1 MNEGSVGQ
9 TMLNVRFETVDQ
21 LHQGYMSFIENGGIF
36 IKTTEDYKVGD
47 EVFMLVT
54 LPDDTERHPV
64 AGKIVWITPRAAVGN
79 RVPGIGV
86 QFSDQDKGRT
96 RNKIEGMLEGI
107 IDSDVPTFT
116 M

>member
-9 TMLNVRFETVDQ
+9 KMLNVRFETVDQ

-36 IKTTEDYKVGD
+36 IKTTEDYKIGD
-47 EVFMLVT
+47 EVFMLIT

-86 QFSDQDKGRT
+86 QISDQDKGRT
-96 RNKIEGMLEGI
+96 RNKIEGLLEGI